1 MQSSPYLNQGLET
14 IFTFMILTSGGVPN
28 NADKTWRQSETFHW
42 LELGKTNLESN
53 ISTIVC
59 GFMKPSE
66 IVEAS
71 GKLGVHPQVCL
82 LDVNEVNLKKDC

>member
-1 MQSSPYLNQGLET
+1 
-14 IFTFMILTSGGVPN
+14 MILTSGGVPN
-28 NADKTWRQSETFHW
+28 NADKTWRQSGSIP
-42 LELGKTNLESN
+42 LAGVRKTNLESN

-82 LDVNEVNLKKDC
+82 LDVNEVNLKFFGC